1 MNNNIDSSVLFWPML
16 ALACLIIFTFSLNKV
31 IHRTSWDD
39 RRKRNVF
46 TFTLIV
52 IISWIALLSVLSL
65 KGFFADFTHLPPRP
79 VLIILL
85 PLIFVLW
92 FIFSKSGS
100 ELLSHASPQGLI
112 YMQSF
117 RIIVELLLW
126 LSFLNHVLPVQMTF
140 EGGNLDIL
148 SGILALPAGYFV
160 MKNRQASLVSLV
172 YNILGLG
179 LLINILIIAI
189 RSFPTPLRHYLN
201 EPSNAIIAQFPY
213 ILLPGVL
220 VPLAYSLHLFSLRQW
235 FLMKSKKI

>member
-16 ALACLIIFTFSLNKV
+16 VLACLIIFTFNLNKV

-172 YNILGLG
+172 
-179 LLINILIIAI
+179 
-189 RSFPTPLRHYLN
+189 
-201 EPSNAIIAQFPY
+201 
-213 ILLPGVL
+213 
-220 VPLAYSLHLFSLRQW
+220 
-235 FLMKSKKI
+235 

>member
-16 ALACLIIFTFSLNKV
+16 VLACLIIFTFNLNKV